1 MDLKQLRIKIIEG
14 INSEGEFEY
23 SQGFDLTNLSDV
35 ELFKHI
41 EHKIKYLYGFI
52 LEGSSFEKG
61 DYVQQTGS
69 NEFNPILEVIQA
81 ADLGKDFKI
90 GDDLYRKMPY
100 QIIYDS
106 ILEVRND
113 LHDLLIY
120 AQDGIDGVLEYKKEK
135 IENSKI
141 CKKYQKLI

>member
-1 MDLKQLRIKIIEG
+1 MDLKQLRIRIIEG

-23 SQGFDLTNLSDV
+23 SEGFDLTNLSDV
-35 ELFKHI
+35 DFFKHI

-52 LEGSSFEKG
+52 LEGSNFKKD

-81 ADLGKDFKI
+81 DDLGKDFKV

-135 IENSKI
+135 IENSEI